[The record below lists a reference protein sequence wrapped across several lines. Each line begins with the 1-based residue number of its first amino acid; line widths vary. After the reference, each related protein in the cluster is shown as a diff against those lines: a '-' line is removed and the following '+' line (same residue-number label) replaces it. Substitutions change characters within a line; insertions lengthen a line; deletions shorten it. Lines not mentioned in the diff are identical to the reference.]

1 MYFCSDIIKKLAIV
15 KFTKLFGIIGLCVCV
30 GVNTP
35 LELNAQNKAEKVV
48 KYTVQPGET
57 ILGIAH
63 RHGTT
68 LDHLL
73 SLNPGVKPDYV
84 QSGQVLNVPY
94 VPGGAEPAPT
104 PEQRAAAAKAK
115 AASTTVG
122 GTNASVSSQTNSPKS
137 VTTTWQPSKVTDV
150 VVNKT
155 AQQPKITYKTYK
167 AKKKDTPYSL
177 AKANN
182 ITVDELMDANP
193 ALKESGYKLKKGE
206 IIRIPVK
213 VYPPKPK
220 FVGLKTIRVAVVLP
234 LVGDGVE
241 KARSVEFYRGM
252 LMGIETLKQTGINV
266 VVSAFN
272 EPAPDVSIASLMVQ
286 VTSQQPDMIVGPL
299 YPTHFTDVTSV
310 SSKQTKVVVPF
321 SSKVPQVD
329 YRPEVYV
336 LNTPAT
342 YESTLA
348 MDLFLSNFKKQ
359 CHVVMLH
366 SQNGSR
372 KAFSEELQRR
382 LSSAGYDVIS
392 LPMSSSVQHIASA
405 LLGKK
410 NGEYIIVPDD
420 ASENTMK
427 QMLNVT
433 TNLQQSLLGAQIS
446 LLGFDSWI
454 PYTEGVDRKR
464 FHDAD
469 TYILSSNYYYPYTA
483 AAKTFHANYE
493 SNFKTDFLVCNP
505 RMAPLGYDFARG
517 FMGNLAVYGHDFNT
531 QSAQDGTI
539 AAEPK
544 LQSDPRFITVGG
556 NGGYVSRSMWLV
568 HFKKDMSIVK
578 ISAQ

>member
-15 KFTKLFGIIGLCVCV
+15 KFTKLFSIIGLCVCV

-115 AASTTVG
+115 AASAAIG
-122 GTNASVSSQTNSPKS
+122 SQEIKSQPNSPKS
-137 VTTTWQPSKVTDV
+137 SVATWQASKVSDV

-193 ALKESGYKLKKGE
+193 ALKETGYKLKKGE
-206 IIRIPVK
+206 TIRIPVK

-220 FVGLKTIRVAVVLP
+220 YVGLKTIRVAVVLP
-234 LVGDGVE
+234 LVGEGVE

-252 LMGIETLKQTGINV
+252 LMGIESLKQTGVNV
-266 VVSAFN
+266 VVSAFD

-286 VTSQQPDMIVGPL
+286 VTSQQPDLIVGPL

-329 YRPEVYV
+329 YRPEVFV

-348 MDLFLSNFKKQ
+348 MDLFLTNFKKQ
-359 CHVVMLH
+359 THVVMLH

-372 KAFSEELQRR
+372 KSFSEELQRR

-410 NGEYIIVPDD
+410 KWRVH
-420 ASENTMK
+420 S
-427 QMLNVT
+427 
-433 TNLQQSLLGAQIS
+433 GA
-446 LLGFDSWI
+446 
-454 PYTEGVDRKR
+454 
-464 FHDAD
+464 
-469 TYILSSNYYYPYTA
+469 
-483 AAKTFHANYE
+483 
-493 SNFKTDFLVCNP
+493 
-505 RMAPLGYDFARG
+505 
-517 FMGNLAVYGHDFNT
+517 
-531 QSAQDGTI
+531 
-539 AAEPK
+539 
-544 LQSDPRFITVGG
+544 
-556 NGGYVSRSMWLV
+556 
-568 HFKKDMSIVK
+568 
-578 ISAQ
+578 